1 MYILDKEIRNDSWE
15 LLHEV
20 GTGELFIIQNTS
32 STPVFYVDLNY
43 YPDGNIR
50 GFILPPQGVLRF
62 KRTDVD
68 LYVRK
73 SNDIGHLTIGIGVE

>member
-15 LLHEV
+15 LLQEV

-32 STPVFYVDLNY
+32 STPVFYVDLSY
-43 YPDGNIR
+43 YPDENIR

-68 LYVRK
+68 LYVKK